1 MKPRDAIIVMK
12 SRTGISLFYSRL
24 DLFSHSFRK
33 YLVPD
38 EILNGELLRDS
49 SIKYIYIQSW
59 EDKEGKFTIGDDGKK
74 YTSSIWERKQ
84 GPVFYFV
91 SFVTA
96 LIVISYRTIV
106 TDSKLQ
112 LK

>member
-12 SRTGISLFYSRL
+12 SRISLFYSRL

-91 SFVTA
+91 PFVTA

>member
-12 SRTGISLFYSRL
+12 SRISLFYSRL

-49 SIKYIYIQSW
+49 SIKYICIYS
-59 EDKEGKFTIGDDGKK
+59 ELGG
-74 YTSSIWERKQ
+74 
-84 GPVFYFV
+84 
-91 SFVTA
+91 
-96 LIVISYRTIV
+96 
-106 TDSKLQ
+106 
-112 LK
+112 

>member
-1 MKPRDAIIVMK
+1 MIF
-12 SRTGISLFYSRL
+12 SRTRFENIS
-24 DLFSHSFRK
+24 
-33 YLVPD
+33 VPD

-49 SIKYIYIQSW
+49 SINIYVYIQSW

-91 SFVTA
+91 PFVTA

>member
-49 SIKYIYIQSW
+49 SINIYIYIFRAGRIK
-59 EDKEGKFTIGDDGKK
+59 KENLRSGTMVKNIRHRYGSVNK
-74 YTSSIWERKQ
+74 
-84 GPVFYFV
+84 GPCFI
-91 SFVTA
+91 SFHS
-96 LIVISYRTIV
+96 LRR
-106 TDSKLQ
+106 
-112 LK
+112 

>member
-12 SRTGISLFYSRL
+12 SRTGISLFYFRL

-91 SFVTA
+91 PFVTA